1 MAVTAEYSSETWAEF
16 FEPTFNEF
24 PELRDQ
30 LVKEFITY
38 KQTGSPSDLLGR
50 DAPFD
55 FPTFASDAN
64 VHHIHLNLRYER
76 TWTEHQA
83 NFHRTSNHYLVYT
96 EHMWDSGRYLLM
108 GVVTPAHEKMPA
120 NNNQLLSYFAEVAER
135 FHSS

>member
-76 TWTEHQA
+76 T
-83 NFHRTSNHYLVYT
+83 
-96 EHMWDSGRYLLM
+96 DG
-108 GVVTPAHEKMPA
+108 TPGKLSSHLKPLSSLYRAYVGFRSLPA
-120 NNNQLLSYFAEVAER
+120 YGSCNPGPRENAGKQ
-135 FHSS
+135 

>member
-50 DAPFD
+50 DAFD

-76 TWTEHQA
+76 TWTERQA

>member
-1 MAVTAEYSSETWAEF
+1 MAVTAEYSSETWEEF
-16 FEPTFNEF
+16 FEPTFKEF

-30 LVKEFITY
+30 LVYEFITY

-76 TWTEHQA
+76 TWTERQA

>member
-1 MAVTAEYSSETWAEF
+1 MGETPLRLPHVCIRRKRSSYPLEF
-16 FEPTFNEF
+16 A
-24 PELRDQ
+24 LR
-30 LVKEFITY
+30 TY
-38 KQTGSPSDLLGR
+38 RT
-50 DAPFD
+50 
-55 FPTFASDAN
+55 
-64 VHHIHLNLRYER
+64 ER
-76 TWTEHQA
+76 RA